1 VSLPV
6 EPEFAAEL
14 KVTRA
19 ALTVHA
25 EHDAALECTPD
36 ADAEGMCHLIERRK
50 GYGRRPG

>member
-25 EHDAALECTPD
+25 EHDPALECKPD
-36 ADAEGMCHLIERRK
+36 DNAPGMCNLIERRK

>member
-1 VSLPV
+1 VTFEL
-6 EPEFAAEL
+6 EPEFRVQV

-25 EHDAALECTPD
+25 GHDPALECKPD
-36 ADAEGMCHLIERRK
+36 DNAPGMCHLIERTD